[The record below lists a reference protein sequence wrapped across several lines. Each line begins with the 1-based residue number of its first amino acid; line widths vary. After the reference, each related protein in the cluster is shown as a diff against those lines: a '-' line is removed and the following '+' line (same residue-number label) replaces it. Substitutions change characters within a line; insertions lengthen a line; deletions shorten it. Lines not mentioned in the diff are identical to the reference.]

1 MLEPGLIDHI
11 ALQVPTGDMTFDEA
25 RRTVELFAAEVKP
38 VLEQQFG
45 AGWPRPRIGASSE
58 TWLHGPQQRRAA

>member
-1 MLEPGLIDHI
+1 MLEGGLVDHI
-11 ALQVPTGDMTFDEA
+11 AIQVPTGDMTYDEA

-45 AGWPRPRIGASSE
+45 
-58 TWLHGPQQRRAA
+58 TAAVAR